1 MITKLFLSLSAIRK
15 RIERFF
21 AYSFASNKK
30 ICPVCTRQKEEIC
43 VVCFY
48 DFAVKKSELE
58 KKLINEELKILI
70 TEAVISAFI
79 NFNRF
84 LNATKPSKKNSN

>member
-1 MITKLFLSLSAIRK
+1 MPPNILILEYKTKTTSLLK
-15 RIERFF
+15 GLM
-21 AYSFASNKK
+21 FASKKK
-30 ICPVCTRQKEEIC
+30 ICPVCKRQKEEIC